1 MEASSIVKNMVGKPI
16 PVPVDRFSL
25 SPEMIGKRFTFSF
38 SRGEKQILRKRKKIR
53 VSKWAEQSRILVPES
68 SSLPG
73 MWRNDVT
80 PYLTD
85 IMDSLFHSGVQT
97 VVVCAAPQVGK
108 TEVLLNALGY
118 AVDREPSPAM
128 IIYPDMTAAKD
139 SSRDRVLPMLKTS
152 PKLSKYLT
160 GSTDDEASLRINLR
174 HMPIYMGWA
183 HSASR
188 LASKPI
194 RYVFFDEIDKYPTTA
209 NKKEA
214 DPLSLAEKRG
224 RTYRNRKFLKIST
237 PTNESGPIW
246 TALNIEAQVVFGYK
260 VRCPICGHVHEMDF
274 DQIKWPERETADPS
288 QHAERVE
295 AEKLAWY
302 ECPNMGCK
310 WDDGTRDK
318 AVSFGAWF
326 DRVSGTPLEAYLKSK
341 RPKKIGFHIPSW
353 LSRFVS
359 LSEVA
364 AAFLRGQKSS
374 LNPEWR
380 EKLKDFM
387 NSHKAEA
394 WVNYQQERSEEKI
407 LALKDDRPRLLVP
420 GGDVV
425 ACLTAAIDT
434 QSGRGGYFPYEIR
447 AWGYGM
453 VHESWLVA
461 DGEVESFEALAEV
474 LWDREYK
481 DAEGNQ
487 YLVRLALIDAMG
499 HRTDEVYDFCRL
511 NRGRILPLKGEQT
524 MARPFSYSQIDIF
537 PGSNKPIPGGL
548 KLLRVNV
555 THYKN
560 ALSNRLAIN
569 PADPGAYHLH
579 SEVSDAWAR
588 EMTAEYV
595 NEKGYWECPKG
606 RPNHAW
612 DIAGY
617 NLAAA
622 DLLGVKSYKQAGMK
636 AKKKAPRKKVNP
648 YTNGGR

>member
-1 MEASSIVKNMVGKPI
+1 MEARAIVRKLVAS
-16 PVPVDRFSL
+16 PVPVSVDRFSL
-25 SPEMIGKRFTFSF
+25 PHEMTGTKYTFEF
-38 SRGEKQILRKRKKIR
+38 SKGEKQILRKCKKTA
-53 VSKWAEQSRILVPES
+53 VSKWAECHRMLVPES

-73 MWRNDVT
+73 PWRNDVT
-80 PYLTD
+80 PYLVD
-85 IMDSLFHSGVQT
+85 VMDSLFFSSVQT
-97 VVVCAAPQVGK
+97 VIVCAAPQVGK

-118 AVDREPSPAM
+118 AVDREPGPAM
-128 IIYPDMTAAKD
+128 IIYPDKIAAQD
-139 SSRDRVLPMLKTS
+139 ASRDRIQPLFKSS
-152 PKLSKYLT
+152 PQLTQYLT
-160 GSTDDEASLRINLR
+160 GSTDDEGSLRINLR

-188 LASKPI
+188 LASKPA
-194 RYVFFDEIDKYPTTA
+194 RYILFDEVDKFPTTS

-214 DPLSLAEKRG
+214 DPQSLGEKRG
-224 RTYRNRKFLKIST
+224 RTYRNRKFLKISS
-237 PTNESGPIW
+237 PTTESGPIW
-246 TALNIEAQVVFGYK
+246 VALNNEAQVVFGYK
-260 VRCPICGHVHEMDF
+260 VRCPICGHEHEIDF
-274 DQIKWPERETADPS
+274 DQIKYPDREGMDPS
-288 QHAERVE
+288 LYAETVE
-295 AEKLAWY
+295 SEKLAAY

-310 WDDGTRDK
+310 WDDGIRDK
-318 AVSFGAWF
+318 AVGLGGWF
-326 DRVSGTPLEAYLKSK
+326 DRVTGIDIKTYLKTY

-374 LNPEWR
+374 LNPDWK

-387 NSHKAEA
+387 NSHKAEP
-394 WVNYQQERSEEKI
+394 WVNYQQERTEAKI

-425 ACLTAAIDT
+425 SCMTAAIDT

-453 VHESWLVA
+453 INESWLVA
-461 DGEVESFEALAEV
+461 DGEVDSFEALAEV

-481 DAEGNQ
+481 DSQGNP

-499 HRTDEVYDFCRL
+499 HRTDEVYDFCRM
-511 NRGRILPLKGEQT
+511 NRGRILPIKGEQT
-524 MARPFSYSQIDIF
+524 MARPFVYSQIDAY

-548 KLLRVNV
+548 KLLRLNV

-560 ALSNRLAIN
+560 ALSNRLEIN
-569 PADPGAYHLH
+569 PADPGAYNLH

-588 EMTAEYV
+588 EMTAEFV
-595 NEKGYWECPKG
+595 NEKGFWECPKG

-622 DLLGVKSYKQAGMK
+622 DLLNVKSIKKKGSAKPRKQAPK
-636 AKKKAPRKKVNP
+636 RTTNP
-648 YTNGGR
+648 YTNGR